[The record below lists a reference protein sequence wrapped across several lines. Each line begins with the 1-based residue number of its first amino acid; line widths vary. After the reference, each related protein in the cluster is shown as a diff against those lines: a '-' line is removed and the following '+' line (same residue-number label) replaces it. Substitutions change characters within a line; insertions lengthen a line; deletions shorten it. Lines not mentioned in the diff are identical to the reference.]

1 MAKTKRLKP
10 EVTQD
15 SRSLEQTIELGI
27 SLIHAKLL
35 SWSKLE
41 PEEIDSAEVY
51 KLSNSLAGLTR
62 SLSETR
68 RLNDH
73 NQNAIDQAS
82 VELQTRLKAELVKH
96 PQLCEKL
103 QGVVDSVKISMSE

>member
-1 MAKTKRLKP
+1 MPKVKKLEP
-10 EVTQD
+10 TQD

-27 SLIHAKLL
+27 SLIHSKLS

-62 SLSETR
+62 SLTETR

-73 NQNAIDQAS
+73 NQNAVNQAS
-82 VELQTRLKAELVKH
+82 AELQTRLKSELTKY
-96 PQLCEKL
+96 PALCEQL
-103 QGVVDSVKISMSE
+103 RDVVDGVKGSMTEKQ